1 MRSTEILTEAKE
13 SWGYHLL
20 LDCRGMNDNV
30 EDEKIIKKFVKELV
44 DRIDMIAVGDP
55 LVKYFPPKPDP
66 KSGWSIVQLIVT
78 STIVCHFMDQSR
90 EAYIDVF
97 SCKKFEPGDAEA
109 VVREFFEPEHIK
121 SHFLNRQ
128 A

>member
-30 EDEKIIKKFVKELV
+30 EDEKTIRKFVKELV

-97 SCKKFEPGDAEA
+97 SCKKFEPSDAED